1 MSSKAK
7 NEIYTCAGVLLLIL
21 AVGLYLVWVNYGFLP
36 FVVGGFFVA
45 VFAAWA
51 VCSSHKSKHKNPQT
65 TTQPINQPIQQKTL
79 RAFQQ
84 ATSEEHTKMSKSER
98 FSTRYTDENGNSRWK
113 APEQFAD
120 WAKADKI
127 DVVMK
132 DDAVQIEMEKE
143 GPKIRC
149 SYCGTVY
156 DERLDKCPNCGA
168 TRQGDRGTSANA
180 QSTLKSLPT

>member
-1 MSSKAK
+1 MW
-7 NEIYTCAGVLLLIL
+7 
-21 AVGLYLVWVNYGFLP
+21 LYLPLGQFAVLINLNIKIPRQPLNQLTNQFNKLCAPFSRQHLKNAQKCLEARGF
-36 FVVGGFFVA
+36 
-45 VFAAWA
+45 
-51 VCSSHKSKHKNPQT
+51 
-65 TTQPINQPIQQKTL
+65 
-79 RAFQQ
+79 
-84 ATSEEHTKMSKSER
+84 
-98 FSTRYTDENGNSRWK
+98 TRYTDENGNSRWK

-168 TRQGDRGTSANA
+168 TRQGDEEQVPMPN
-180 QSTLKSLPT
+180 QP